1 MTMMNGMA
9 FFSNSN
15 VNEALAVQD
24 PTSKPFRIFSKQIF
38 PLGCVNLT
46 DNVNFKAV
54 KIHFNDN
61 KLLK

>member
-1 MTMMNGMA
+1 MTMMNGMT

-24 PTSKPFRIFSKQIF
+24 PTSKLFRIFSKQIF
-38 PLGCVNLT
+38 PLGSVNLI